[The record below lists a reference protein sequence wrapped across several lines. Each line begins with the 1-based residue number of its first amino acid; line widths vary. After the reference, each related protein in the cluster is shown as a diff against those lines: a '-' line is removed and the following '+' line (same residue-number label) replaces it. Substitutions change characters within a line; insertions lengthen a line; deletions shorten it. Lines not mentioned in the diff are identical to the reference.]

1 MNGFRFRSEASEK
14 KRRRLKTVNT
24 GVCLSSFI
32 SETQHLEYY
41 GVIEEII
48 KLSFTAGRKIEMVLF
63 KCRWFDPIKGVKP
76 NAKLG
81 LVEIQ
86 WSSRLRN
93 FEPFAMAHQA
103 TQAYYL
109 KYASS
114 RRDLRDW
121 RVVYT
126 IQPSSSLSNLD
137 DCANDPSTTDE
148 YFQEVSQLGSF
159 SVDVGK
165 FVDESA
171 EPRKESDDVM
181 LDPSEIERIENQ
193 DFNDEG
199 EESSEDDLE
208 ESTDEEEDLP
218 QEEGEE
224 ETYETED
231 EDDAIE
237 HDSEY
242 DDDDY

>member
-1 MNGFRFRSEASEK
+1 
-14 KRRRLKTVNT
+14 
-24 GVCLSSFI
+24 
-32 SETQHLEYY
+32 
-41 GVIEEII
+41 
-48 KLSFTAGRKIEMVLF
+48 
-63 KCRWFDPIKGVKP
+63 
-76 NAKLG
+76 
-81 LVEIQ
+81 
-86 WSSRLRN
+86 
-93 FEPFAMAHQA
+93 MAHQA
-103 TQAYYL
+103 TQANYL

-181 LDPSEIERIENQ
+181 LDPSEIEIIENQ

-199 EESSEDDLE
+199 EESSKDDLE